1 MVSTPRCQRG
11 SIGSSPLS
19 RSFFMYLL
27 TNRRIIMKI
36 FAKVKYSGL
45 SLVVHIKSWYEGLT
59 NDCKMKGV
67 IGLLII
73 GLLTSVAHNAELN
86 WKLNKQER
94 FVITNYQ
101 SQVMDLT
108 FDNQVKDSLIADYQY
123 KQKVTKQFVKDMF
136 VSNFYNTS
144 LTGYHPV
151 REQTDSTPDVTAD
164 GTKFDINIAGDYRY
178 VALSR
183 DLLTHFNR
191 RGAKIKF
198 GDYII
203 IKGTPDGAQDGIYQ
217 VRDTM
222 NKRHTE
228 WIDIL
233 LTPGDK
239 SFYYRNVMMY
249 KIDDDLDVDVIKD
262 IYDQYPNEQ
271 PIAMVEPEVKL

>member
-1 MVSTPRCQRG
+1 
-11 SIGSSPLS
+11 
-19 RSFFMYLL
+19 
-27 TNRRIIMKI
+27 MKK

-45 SLVVHIKSWYEGLT
+45 SLVLRFKSWYEDLT
-59 NDCKMKGV
+59 NDHKMKGV

-73 GLLTSVAHNAELN
+73 SLLASVANNIELN
-86 WKLNKQER
+86 WELYKQER
-94 FVITNYQ
+94 FTIVNYQ
-101 SQVMDLT
+101 SQVTDLT
-108 FDNQVKDSLIADYQY
+108 FSNQTKDSLIADYQY
-123 KQKVTKQFVKDMF
+123 KQKATKDFVRMMF
-136 VSNFYNTS
+136 ASNFYNTS
-144 LTGYHPV
+144 LTGYHPTV
-151 REQTDSTPDVTAD
+151 EQCDSTPDVTAD
-164 GTKFDINIAGDYRY
+164 GTKFDINKAGDYRY

-203 IKGTPDGAQDGIYQ
+203 IKGTPNRAQDGIYQ

-239 SFYYRNVMMY
+239 SFYYRNVLMY
-249 KIDDDLDVDVIKD
+249 KIDSNLDLDVIKD
-262 IYDQYPNEQ
+262 IYDQHLDKQ
-271 PIAMVEPEVKL
+271 PIAMVAPEVKL